1 MKKFISANIA
11 FYEKHELQYD
21 STSIDKNKKTKDLRS
36 TFMCPASINTFPK
49 FMNPPIESLQEEGID
64 QKRVFCY

>member
-21 STSIDKNKKTKDLRS
+21 QVFKSPTEAKSYNQTCKNSPSIVELALVSYLNL
-36 TFMCPASINTFPK
+36 
-49 FMNPPIESLQEEGID
+49 L
-64 QKRVFCY
+64 